1 VKRTVFILI
10 FLIGSSVPFLQGRTL
25 TGRTDTAAVLEK
37 LFSRLVSSTADSAR
51 IRIND
56 SIMVIIDSYAESDS
70 VMRHK
75 FDNMRFLG
83 QIKSP
88 DSKLKIITWNLLLSG
103 LKSRYYCYFINRSG
117 KTNKVYKLTGMYREE
132 PARTDT
138 TYTRD
143 NWYGALYYDLR
154 PVRQGNQIYWML
166 LGIDYGNPAI
176 TRKIIDVLSFTPEDS
191 MIFGKKWF
199 ENGKVT
205 KFREVLEYSSSA
217 VITLKFLSDR
227 SIVFDHLVPVSPDLK
242 GKKEYYGP
250 DYSYD
255 SFNFEK
261 GSWKLKIN
269 IDVRNKE

>member
-1 VKRTVFILI
+1 MKRTVFILI
-10 FLIGSSVPFLQGRTL
+10 FLIGSSVAFLHGSTS
-25 TGRTDTAAVLEK
+25 TGRPDTAAVLEK
-37 LFSRLVSSTADSAR
+37 LFRRLAGSTADSLR

-75 FDNMRFLG
+75 FENIRFLG
-83 QIKSP
+83 QITSP

-138 TYTRD
+138 AYTQD

-166 LGIDYGNPAI
+166 LGIDYGNPVI
-176 TRKIIDVLSFTPEDS
+176 TRKIIDVLSFNPDNS
-191 MIFGKKWF
+191 LILGKKWF
-199 ENGKVT
+199 ETGKET
-205 KFREVLEYSSSA
+205 KYREVLEYNSSA
-217 VITLKFLSDR
+217 VITLRFLSDK
-227 SIVFDHLVPVSPDLK
+227 SIVFDHLVSVSPDLK